1 MSALSPAQE
10 MAATHRGHLL
20 VAACPGAGKTTV
32 LKYRAENLLRGS
44 DRSRLAAVTFTSE
57 AAASLKSRIIQQ
69 FPAAKPRV
77 LAGTF
82 HNLCGQQLKRAGQD
96 MSLLNEPKSLR
107 EIGLLLDKCPL
118 PHDGITSQDAAAQI
132 QAWQRELDA
141 PVPGELESPMAWVY
155 HGYTR
160 SKATRRV
167 RDFGDLILHAV
178 QGMRSGEVPPLDVQF
193 MLVDEFQDTDGMQ
206 LEWVLAHARNG
217 TQVTIVGDDDQ
228 SIYGWRGSLGYDGM
242 LRFQRETD
250 ATLVTLDR
258 TFRCTV
264 PVLKPAAVLIGH
276 NLARVPK
283 QLVTSNGNPGKA
295 QVRTFEDRDA
305 EVQGIVRAIMDS
317 GDGGKWG
324 VIARTNAL
332 LDGVEASLAR
342 HGMPYTRS
350 GGRSFWDQ
358 KAPSLLMGMAQSL
371 SNRDME
377 GIGELIRHA
386 RVRPQTLDEMCST
399 LKFGKSGSLEQFV
412 DTGLPRSTSRNDR
425 VVLQH
430 FQNQAR
436 QWMKLTDT
444 PNGVQLALN
453 GMALSIQKMYPWRG
467 NEAQESPRRLAQAAA
482 SIGQMNGSL
491 SQRLRALS
499 SSRKQADGEGST
511 SLLTMH
517 ASKGLE
523 FEHVWIVGVE
533 DGVIPSARDGSDM
546 DEERRLLY
554 VGITRAMSEVTL
566 SYTLERGASRFLKE
580 ARLLGSDLLG

>member
-1 MSALSPAQE
+1 

-32 LKYRAENLLRGS
+32 LKFRAENLLR
-44 DRSRLAAVTFTSE
+44 DAPNSRLAAVTFTSE
-57 AAASLKSRIIQQ
+57 AAASLRDRIIKQ
-69 FPAAKPRV
+69 FPASRSRV
-77 LAGTF
+77 QAGTF
-82 HNLCGQQLKRAGQD
+82 HNLCRQQLKAAGKD
-96 MSLLNEPKSLR
+96 MVLMNEPKSMR
-107 EIGLLLDKCPL
+107 EIGLLLEKCP
-118 PHDGITSQDAAAQI
+118 HNREGITSQDAAAQI
-132 QAWQRELDA
+132 QAWQRDIDA
-141 PVPGELESPMAWVY
+141 DIPEEGETALAWVY
-155 HGYTR
+155 HKYTA
-160 SKATRRV
+160 SKASRRV

-178 QGMRSGEVPPLDVQF
+178 VGMRSGDVAPLDVDF

-242 LRFQRETD
+242 LRFQRATE

-276 NLARVPK
+276 NLSRVPK
-283 QLVTSNGNPGKA
+283 QLVTSNTAPGVA
-295 QVRTFEDRDA
+295 TVRTFEDRDA
-305 EVQGIVRAIMDS
+305 EVAGIIRAIQSTPDY
-317 GDGGKWG
+317 GKWA

-332 LDGVEASLAR
+332 LDGVESSLAR
-342 HGMPYTRS
+342 HGIPYTRS

-371 SNRDME
+371 ASRDME
-377 GIGELIRHA
+377 GVGELLRHA
-386 RVRPQTLDEMCST
+386 RVKPQTIDDLSST
-399 LKFGKSGSLEQFV
+399 LKFGRPGSLEEFV
-412 DTGLPRSTSRNDR
+412 KGGLPRSTSRNDR

-430 FQNQAR
+430 FQDRAR
-436 QWMKLTDT
+436 DWMKLSESST
-444 PNGVQLALN
+444 GVQLALN
-453 GMALSIQKMYPWRG
+453 GMALSIQKMYPWKG
-467 NEAQESPRRLAQAAA
+467 KEAEETPRRLAQAAA

-499 SSRKQADGEGST
+499 ASNKKTDTEDSV

-523 FEHVWIVGVE
+523 FERVWIIGAE
-533 DGVIPSARDGSDM
+533 DGVLPSTRDGSDL

-554 VGITRAMSEVTL
+554 VGITRAMNDVTL
-566 SYTLERGASRFLKE
+566 SYSLERGPSRFLKE
-580 ARLLGSDLLG
+580 ARLIGSDLLGSGSALMI